1 MVFHLNEKN
10 AKEIVERARKEGVEI
25 VKFEWMGLDLILRNM
40 STSVEYL
47 EDAIKYGI
55 GVTKAQQSFNVLDH
69 LVHDGLYGSQ
79 SSEFKLV
86 PDTDTY
92 ASLPHVKGL
101 ARMQTEL
108 SEPEDLR
115 PTESDPRYFLRRML
129 SSLDEMGIEAKC
141 AMEAEFY
148 LFNASDG
155 TPFINGKLM
164 DSQGIDRSADFIQ
177 EVRKTLG
184 AMGIKVEHLKK
195 EYGGSQFEITY
206 RYGDP
211 LLIADQF
218 IVLKNVIKALASQ
231 RSLVASFM
239 PKVSTESPGS
249 GLHIHLSLY
258 DSKTSKNMLHDEK
271 DTRGT
276 GLSSKGYSFLGGL
289 MKHMKA
295 LCAFENPLSNS
306 YKRLIPGSWAPAH
319 VSYGYDHRGVAI
331 RIPSNPPGDT
341 ESKRY
346 ELRLPDCSANPHI
359 AIGAIIA
366 AGIDGLEHNIDPGEP
381 IDYDP
386 ADYTE
391 AELKKKGVEMLPTTL
406 VEAIHYAEDD
416 RVLREYMGKLLFDE
430 YIKVRK
436 SEWDDYYK
444 NVDQW
449 EVNNFRDSI

>member
-1 MVFHLNEKN
+1 MNEKE
-10 AKEIVERARKEGVEI
+10 ARALVERAQKDGVEI
-25 VKFEWMGLDLILRNM
+25 IKLEWMGLDLILRNM

-47 EDAIKYGI
+47 EDAVKFGI

-69 LVHDGLYGSQ
+69 LVHDGLFGSQ

-86 PDTDTY
+86 PDVSTY
-92 ASLPHVKGL
+92 NPLPHIKGL
-101 ARMQTEL
+101 GRMQVEL

-115 PTESDPRYFLRRML
+115 PTESDPRYFLRRMISHL
-129 SSLDEMGIEAKC
+129 ARLGFEAKC

-148 LFNASDG
+148 LFNAQDG
-155 TPFINGKLM
+155 TPYMGRKLM
-164 DSQGIDRSADFIQ
+164 DSHGIDLSAEFILDVQ
-177 EVRKTLG
+177 KTLG
-184 AMGIKVEHLKK
+184 KMGVKVEHLKK

-231 RSLVASFM
+231 RSLIASFM

-258 DSKTSKNMLHDEK
+258 DRKTSRNVLNDDHDTK
-271 DTRGT
+271 GT
-276 GLSSKGYSFLGGL
+276 GLSKTGYNFAGGL

-341 ESKRY
+341 ESKRF
-346 ELRLPDCSANPHI
+346 EVRLPDCAANPHI
-359 AIGAIIA
+359 AIGALLA
-366 AGIDGLEHNIDPGEP
+366 AGIDGIEHEIDPGEP
-381 IDYDP
+381 LDYDP
-386 ADYTE
+386 AEFSE
-391 AELKKKGVEMLPTTL
+391 AELRKKNVDMLPTTL
-406 VEAIHYAEDD
+406 VEAIHFAEDD
-416 RVLREYMGKLLFDE
+416 VELREYMGHELYDE

-436 SEWDDYYK
+436 SEWDSFYR

-449 EVNNFRDSI
+449 EVDSFLEFI